1 MATPTHNAAEPP
13 PRRGRR
19 RAHGGAR
26 GGVFFTPRGA
36 PRLPAE
42 LMAQVLAHVAGLA
55 RPPPPPPLYAG
66 ADEIE
71 AAHEAI
77 FAAAAAVQ
85 PYACVCRR
93 SDDDALWPALLDAFA
108 LPPPGARAA
117 AAWPPKLHFVWWV
130 HDAAARFATPALVR
144 AWAASSP
151 AALRARLARSLRLL
165 RPEPWDLEAEPP
177 ALAWPSTPDVAEA
190 ACAALGLDDG
200 ALREVLRRAARAA
213 TADELAA
220 AARAPALVLVHALL
234 RRAAAD
240 NGAAA
245 DAVAARL
252 LRARLDPA
260 LLAAALLV
268 RALALALDP
277 APFPCRDADAGLA
290 AALPLA
296 RALTIAS
303 PAHVLALLRPLDALG
318 ARLAAARPQLAARLA
333 LACAAVVV
341 AARQAPARLEAAA
354 GDGDG
359 DGDGASRLACVQALA
374 RLAAAAATANRQA
387 AAAGDAGHA
396 TTAGAAA
403 AAIVEAWADL
413 GAEQLG

>member
-1 MATPTHNAAEPP
+1 MAAPTHVDAEPP

-26 GGVFFTPRGA
+26 GGVFFTARGA

-85 PYACVCRR
+85 PYARACRR

-108 LPPPGARAA
+108 L
-117 AAWPPKLHFVWWV
+117 PKLHFVWWV

-144 AWAASSP
+144 AWAARLEDAAPAAASPP
-151 AALRARLARSLRLL
+151 AALRARLRLL
-165 RPEPWDLEAEPP
+165 RPEPWDLEAETP

-277 APFPCRDADAGLA
+277 APFPCRDAGLA

-296 RALTIAS
+296 RALALAS

-354 GDGDG
+354 SE
-359 DGDGASRLACVQALA
+359 GDGAGGVACVQALA
-374 RLAAAAATANRQA
+374 RLAAAAAANRQA